1 MSLGPIWDVTSGRED
16 EMKHAGDRAIDL
28 AKAAVIGY
36 LTVFVVCLFAVVV
49 LSIVALAIGVSSLNI
64 GVGPI
69 PLMSF
74 WNSASGYGF
83 QAQWGIGTLTCLG
96 AVAGLGLAVRRQLI
110 RAA

>member
-1 MSLGPIWDVTSGRED
+1 VTSGRED
-16 EMKHAGDRAIDL
+16 QLKHVGDRAVEL

-36 LTVFVVCLFAVVV
+36 LTVLVVCLFAVVA
-49 LSIVALAIGVSSLNI
+49 LSTVALVIGVSSLNI

-74 WNSASGYGF
+74 WNSGSGYGF

-96 AVAGLGLAVRRQLI
+96 AVTGLGLAVRRQLI

>member
-1 MSLGPIWDVTSGRED
+1 
-16 EMKHAGDRAIDL
+16 MKHLGDQAIDL
-28 AKAAVIGY
+28 AKSAVMGY
-36 LTVFVVCLFAVVV
+36 LVVFVLCIFAILA
-49 LSIVALAIGVSSLNI
+49 LSAVALAIGVSSLNI

-74 WNSASGYGF
+74 WSSASGYGF
-83 QAQWGIGTLTCLG
+83 QSQWGIGAMTGIG